1 GCTLAKSRYIVFFE
15 REGEVDVREGK
26 REAGRPPAGRR
37 RRTLVS
43 RWTHHHQGIRRDHRG
58 QGRGDRE
65 LGAAGLWLA
74 ASRPPQ
80 SGRVVLRSLG
90 RVDVLD
96 RWRDN
101 GCA

>member
-1 GCTLAKSRYIVFFE
+1 VTVPYSRYMGCSE
-15 REGEVDVREGK
+15 RKGEVDVRERK

-43 RWTHHHQGIRRDHRG
+43 RWTQHHQGIWRDHRG

-74 ASRPPQ
+74 APCPPQ
-80 SGRVVLRSLG
+80 RGRVVLRSLG
-90 RVDVLD
+90 RADVLD
-96 RWRDN
+96 RWR
-101 GCA
+101 A